1 MRKWREASVIPI
13 GGRFCQ
19 HVFGRFGRTLP
30 GKGNPAIRTTC
41 VRRWTTNEKKRP
53 PDVIRGPRAIKDR
66 LRRSHSTHGQI
77 SCSCRTGRKDRSTTR
92 AHSASARRA
101 AAWGSTPSY
110 LPEEPGPEPEPAR
123 EPCWGPGS
131 DQQEPERHSS
141 ERTHSLTHSQPGH
154 SSSVCSSRRRPR
166 IRTVAEPS
174 LRDGGRGDHSQ
185 PKRR

>member
-13 GGRFCQ
+13 EGRFCQ

-30 GKGNPAIRTTC
+30 GIGNPAIRTIC
-41 VRRWTTNEKKRP
+41 VRRWTPYEKKRP

-66 LRRSHSTHGQI
+66 LRRSRSAQGQI

-92 AHSASARRA
+92 AHSASARHA

-110 LPEEPGPEPEPAR
+110 LPEEPGPEPEPAWGP

-131 DQQEPERHSS
+131 ERQEPRSS
-141 ERTHSLTHSQPGH
+141 GPTHSRRRNQPGH